1 MALLDRL
8 VRIKIK
14 LWIVIGV
21 LLGFL
26 IILIAALVFAAW
38 LLGARDARNAPKITK
53 NQMGMEFVTVA
64 PGAFIMGS
72 DDGRNDEK
80 PAHQVTITK
89 GFLIGRYEVT
99 AGQWKAVMG
108 KEPPNF
114 KSDFLPV
121 QFVSWDNAQ
130 EFIGRL
136 NQRNDGYVY
145 RLPTEAEWE
154 YACRAGTTGAY
165 PDNLEWLAFYEA
177 NSGHRVHQV
186 GEKHPNAWG
195 VYDMNGNM
203 EEWCQDWYD
212 KDYYAHSPET
222 DPQGPSSGKERAV
235 RGGSFLD
242 LGPFSAAVDNSKLRS
257 AARSQSIPAGI
268 LDTYGFRI
276 VAVKK

>member
-8 VRIKIK
+8 VQIKIK

-21 LLGFL
+21 LLG
-26 IILIAALVFAAW
+26 ILITMIAAIVIAAW
-38 LLGARDARNAPKITK
+38 LLGAWDARKAPQITR

-64 PGAFIMGS
+64 PGTFIMGS

-80 PAHQVTITK
+80 PVHQVTITK

-99 AGQWKAVMG
+99 AGQWKNVMG

-114 KSDFLPV
+114 KSDFLPL

-186 GEKHPNAWG
+186 GEKHSNAP
-195 VYDMNGNM
+195 M
-203 EEWCQDWYD
+203 
-212 KDYYAHSPET
+212 T
-222 DPQGPSSGKERAV
+222 
-235 RGGSFLD
+235 
-242 LGPFSAAVDNSKLRS
+242 
-257 AARSQSIPAGI
+257 
-268 LDTYGFRI
+268 
-276 VAVKK
+276 